1 MASLYK
7 WSRGEI
13 IRYYGGIIIEFEHI
27 SVLPEETIENLN
39 IKPDGI
45 YADLTL
51 GKGGHSKKI
60 LEKLSDKGRLIA
72 FDQDMEAIMA
82 AKENLKDFSN
92 VIYVNTNFENFES
105 TLKDLNI
112 SKIDGALMDIGVSS
126 YQIDNANRG
135 FSYMH
140 DGPLDMRMDVE
151 NELTAEKIVNEYSKE
166 ELTEIFSKYGEER
179 FSKTIARNIVDYRNK
194 QRIDTTF
201 KLRDIVNKSVRSKEA
216 HPEKRVFQALRIEV
230 NRELEVLENTI
241 EDVVDHLN
249 VGGRLCII
257 TFHSLE
263 DRIVKNKFKDLEKD
277 CTCPP
282 ELPVCVCDTVRKVK
296 IITNKPIV
304 AGKKELSEN
313 SRSKSAKLRVCQR
326 V

>member
-1 MASLYK
+1 M
-7 WSRGEI
+7 
-13 IRYYGGIIIEFEHI
+13 EFEHI
-27 SVLPEETIENLN
+27 SVLAEETIENLN

-51 GKGGHSKKI
+51 GKGGHSKRI
-60 LEKLSDKGRLIA
+60 LEKLSDKGKLIA
-72 FDQDMEAIMA
+72 FDQDREAIKA
-82 AKENLKDFSN
+82 SKENLKDFPN

-126 YQIDNANRG
+126 YQIDNAERG

-179 FSKTIARNIVDYRNK
+179 FSKTIARNIVDFRNK

-201 KLRDIVNKSVRSKEA
+201 KLRDIVIKSVRTKEA

-282 ELPVCVCDTVRKVK
+282 GLPVCVCDTVQKVK

-304 AGKKELSEN
+304 AGKKELREN

>member
-1 MASLYK
+1 M
-7 WSRGEI
+7 
-13 IRYYGGIIIEFEHI
+13 EFEHI